1 MGVIRMYKRID
12 KKLCLGCGEIIN
24 ERDVCCCQGYVELYV
39 KENIVNITKGGKQN
53 GTKSIN

>member
-1 MGVIRMYKRID
+1 MYKRID